1 MQAISKRIKIFEYLK
16 NYVTS
21 NGFILIQETHSSI
34 TDEKIWNDEFERQL
48 FLSHGKTNYCGFVA
62 IGFVG
67 TKVLNILNIRRD
79 NLGRILVIE
88 VKIDDSVFV
97 LINIYNAN
105 TESEQLHTLNDLINI
120 LETFEDIQD
129 KSVVLG
135 GDFNLIPP

>member
-1 MQAISKRIKIFEYLK
+1 MF
-16 NYVTS
+16 
-21 NGFILIQETHSSI
+21 F
-34 TDEKIWNDEFERQL
+34 
-48 FLSHGKTNYCGFVA
+48 SHGKTNSRGFVA

-105 TESEQLHTLNDLINI
+105 TKSEQLHTLNDLINI
-120 LETFEDIQD
+120 LETFENIQD